1 MSRRADRGARR
12 FADRS
17 GFTLVEALVAFAVMA
32 TILGVLYRGVVQTRA
47 SAAGFSSRTQEEAV
61 ALSLLADFRVRRDL
75 RDGSYAG
82 TRDGRP
88 WTLRAS
94 PLDLASQLPKGMDVD
109 KPNSDKPDAG
119 GPAKPVWVAQ
129 RLVLRVI
136 TSGQPLETEAMHLVK
151 LPPPGSEAP

>member
-12 FADRS
+12 WTDRS

-47 SAAGFSSRTQEEAV
+47 GAAGFSDRTQEEAV
-61 ALSLLADFRVRRDL
+61 ALSLLADFRARRDL

-82 TRDGRP
+82 TQDGRP

-94 PLDLASQLPKGMDVD
+94 AMDLAGQLPK
-109 KPNSDKPDAG
+109 SAEASKPDAG
-119 GPAKPVWVAQ
+119 KPAKPVWVAQ
-129 RLVLRVI
+129 RLVLEVT
-136 TSGQPLETEAMHLVK
+136 TSGRPLETEAMHLVK
-151 LPPPGSEAP
+151 LPSGSEAR